1 MILVAGLAEGR
12 RKSSCSAHGRI
23 LSAYL
28 KSGRKRGAIDTVQ
41 LIFMNGD
48 YVIPSYPIL
57 LDHKKA
63 FVVISLM
70 FRIGWSQSAAQQQ
83 DGASDLMVVWEPPR
97 ASFSGDNGQLGKA
110 RGSQ

>member
-28 KSGRKRGAIDTVQ
+28 KSGRKSGATDTVQ
-41 LIFMNGD
+41 QIFMNGD
-48 YVIPSYPIL
+48 GVTPSYPIL

-63 FVVISLM
+63 SVVISLL
-70 FRIGWSQSAAQQQ
+70 FRIGWSRSAARQQ
-83 DGASDLMVVWEPPR
+83 DGASDLMWYGNPQEHRFLVIM
-97 ASFSGDNGQLGKA
+97 GN
-110 RGSQ
+110 